1 MVVAVMFFSSSGK
14 LRRRSGMVRA
24 RLGIHSHCLNRKPD
38 ADVVAGETI
47 GIHSTSVALESRLQ
61 QSILTE
67 ELELPALA
75 AGLSALARDL
85 ELPGAWPASLLSSF
99 SIRLERSSLMPDLS
113 CLKAMVATLASPV
126 LTRKCVGHLSRQQS
140 KPRSFRPY
148 PCFHFHRKREPG
160 KAYFGARSTRQSPR
174 KWPRHGGLASLLP
187 KVTHGVPTKF
197 LEVPCLAAE
206 TGRRE
211 CKGRQAPTYVFAM
224 GTGAQALRPVLLRG
238 QC

>member
-1 MVVAVMFFSSSGK
+1 
-14 LRRRSGMVRA
+14 MVRGWCEQDSA
-24 RLGIHSHCLNRKPD
+24 FIPD

-47 GIHSTSVALESRLQ
+47 GIHNTSVALESRLQ
-61 QSILTE
+61 QSLLTE

-99 SIRLERSSLMPDLS
+99 SIRLERSSLMPDLC

-126 LTRKCVGHLSRQQS
+126 LTRKCVGHLTRQQQS
-140 KPRSFRPY
+140 N

-174 KWPRHGGLASLLP
+174 KWPRYGGLASLL
-187 KVTHGVPTKF
+187 
-197 LEVPCLAAE
+197 L
-206 TGRRE
+206 RSRME
-211 CKGRQAPTYVFAM
+211 CQRNF
-224 GTGAQALRPVLLRG
+224 
-238 QC
+238 